1 LHFQKYIL
9 KLVIFVAEKSGAIKL
24 VIFFTLRL
32 KDREGKDRT
41 ITFETFDEQEF
52 KKWMKILKAAH
63 HVMKS
68 SQFTERKVLRGP
80 SERQPLL
87 SMPKT

>member
-52 KKWMKILKAAH
+52 KK
-63 HVMKS
+63 
-68 SQFTERKVLRGP
+68 
-80 SERQPLL
+80 
-87 SMPKT
+87 